1 MIFTDHGT
9 LAGSTEHHYN
19 LIMTF
24 DPDDLKQSIIESLG
38 RITPVDSRDI
48 PDMSLYMDQVTTF
61 LEKYME
67 HTKRYDSDKVLTKT
81 MINNYAKNRLL
92 PSPDNKK
99 YDKDHMIMLILI
111 YYFKNFLSIT
121 DIEKLMSPLS
131 KKYFHSKGAI
141 TLEDIYNDIN
151 SISLEQVA
159 PLQEFVEKEFDTAE
173 SLSKKAG
180 EKGADEEDTEFLKLF
195 LFICSL
201 AFDAYVKRLMIE
213 KLIDL
218 MPDGPGKK

>member
-1 MIFTDHGT
+1 MQVQRNTIII
-9 LAGSTEHHYN
+9 Y
-19 LIMTF
+19 IMTF
-24 DPDDLKQSIIESLG
+24 DPYDLKKSIIESLG
-38 RITPVDSRDI
+38 RINPVDSRDI
-48 PDMSLYMDQVTTF
+48 PDMTLYMDQVTTF

-67 HTKRYDSDKVLTKT
+67 HTKRYPSDKVLTKT

-111 YYFKNFLSIT
+111 YYFKNFLSIN

-131 KKYFHSKGAI
+131 KKYFHSNGPLTI
-141 TLEDIYNDIN
+141 EDIYNSINDI
-151 SISLEQVA
+151 SIEQVA
-159 PLQEFVEKEFDTAE
+159 PLQEFVEKEFDAAE
-173 SLSKKAG
+173 ALSKKAG
-180 EKGADEEDTEFLKLF
+180 EKGADEEDMEFLKLF

-218 MPDGPGKK
+218 MPDPPGKK